1 MSVFYCEIQDD
12 LADLGPHH
20 IPLERVKLPLR
31 IQAESFLSNPVQW
44 GEIFDSFERFCRE
57 KGFTI
62 NISSKCQALAEKEE
76 KNGLVQF
83 IFMEEKS
90 DHFIIQIWTMPGQG
104 QSTFQATAADY
115 LLDVAPHFPA
125 TPICSTLVI
134 IESEYD
140 SIEPSSYFEGQ
151 NVCASSILEGQAM
164 LWTTYQ
170 KDAEGR
176 ELFLVAPTNPQG
188 EKVLEETAH
197 RTADSII
204 HMETLLNLVTLPKDR
219 FRSIVEE
226 IRRLESD
233 LGGNI
238 SEISE
243 NLGTTDLDRIR
254 EWLKNLSVDFATL
267 NGFKQQLEQHSANM
281 TMYQDEVE
289 RLRTWWKE
297 SQLDD
302 EPSLSMVVETNI
314 TRFSRDYNWLYRR
327 MSDLSDRV
335 DNMVGILRTRIDI
348 LNQRQLLTT
357 EKEIHAALDAQ
368 LKTHHKLQ
376 GLYSIFCAFYFTEIS
391 YVVCEALHEKG
402 IIEESAAAA
411 TAPLI
416 PLFIILGLVFSGTL
430 RRWIERKKE

>member
-12 LADLGPHH
+12 LAALGPHH
-20 IPLERVKLPLR
+20 IPLEKVKLPLR
-31 IQAESFLSNPVQW
+31 IQAESFLSGTVQW
-44 GEIFDSFERFCRE
+44 SENFDSFDRLCQD

-62 NISSKCQALAEKEE
+62 NATSKCQAFGEKEE
-76 KNGLVQF
+76 KGGLQQF
-83 IFMEEKS
+83 IFMEEMS
-90 DHFIIQIWTMPGQG
+90 DHFIIQLWTMPGPDG
-104 QSTFQATAADY
+104 SFFQLSSKDYFLEMSSYFNAAS
-115 LLDVAPHFPA
+115 
-125 TPICSTLVI
+125 ICSTLVM
-134 IESEYD
+134 IESEYEN
-140 SIEPSSYFEGQ
+140 IEPSSYFGDQ
-151 NVCASSILEGQAM
+151 TVSASSILDGQAT
-164 LWTTYQ
+164 LWTNYQ
-170 KDAEGR
+170 KDPEGR
-176 ELFLVAPTNPQG
+176 ELFLVTPTNPQG
-188 EKVLEETAH
+188 KKVLEEIAH

-233 LGGNI
+233 LGRNI
-238 SEISE
+238 SDISE

-254 EWLKNLSVDFATL
+254 EWLKKLSMDFATL
-267 NGFKQQLEQHSANM
+267 NGFKQELEQHSANM

-297 SQLDD
+297 SQLED

-348 LNQRQLLTT
+348 LNQRQLLAT
-357 EKEIHAALDAQ
+357 EKEIHSALGAQ

-391 YVVCEALHEKG
+391 YVVCEALHEEG
-402 IIEESAAAA
+402 IIETSAASA

-416 PLFIILGLVFSGTL
+416 PLYIILGLVFSGTL